1 MGVDS
6 SAKIYRDVVLEKST
20 VEAEAIVGDF
30 SRIRSSRVGRHCSID
45 RQNLLLNVTLGD
57 RSYTGPW
64 CMLFHAEV
72 GRYCSISYRVTIG
85 PPDHNYHRLSSHPFI
100 YDPKFGLFEE
110 SEELRN
116 EKFSRPCRIGHDVW
130 IGCNATILRGVEVGN
145 GAVIGAHA
153 LVNRDVPPYAIVAG
167 IPARIIGYRF
177 SREVIAELERIRW
190 WEWPEEKIRK
200 HHTLFMTEEPSL
212 EELRKL

>member
-167 IPARIIGYRF
+167 TPARIIGYRF
-177 SREVIAELERIRW
+177 SREVIAELERVRW

>member
-6 SAKIYRDVVLEKST
+6 SAKIYRDVVLEKAT

-153 LVNRDVPPYAIVAG
+153 LVNRDVPSYAIVAG
-167 IPARIIGYRF
+167 TPARIIGYRF

>member
-167 IPARIIGYRF
+167 TPARIIGYRF